1 MFIDEQRR
9 GTRSNI
15 RFIRRHHLL
24 CVFTLKRS
32 ALVKI
37 NLVADAHQKTGGGVQ
52 MIESYAS
59 KLEGLP
65 FEQRTAGLLRSA
77 RLSFF

>member
-15 RFIRRHHLL
+15 RFIKRHHLL
-24 CVFTLKRS
+24 CIFTLRRS

-37 NLVADAHQKTGGGVQ
+37 NLGADAHQETGGGVQ
-52 MIESYAS
+52 MIESYT
-59 KLEGLP
+59 KGLEGLP
-65 FEQRTAGLLRSA
+65 FGQRTAGLLRSA